1 MFSLPTENDS
11 CAVMRMRKTVINSG
25 VRTHAA
31 QRANSSGP
39 RCIPTAARTLR
50 KHTHF
55 LYTPIL
61 VIVFYVC
68 GLVQA
73 LVLVLLALALNLALA
88 LGTLNLV
95 PALAPAALALA
106 LALAPGWGAGYAI
119 VCLEDSARSGN
130 RL

>member
-1 MFSLPTENDS
+1 M
-11 CAVMRMRKTVINSG
+11 INSG

-68 GLVQA
+68 GLVQGASSLFFLLSLSILPLLSA
-73 LVLVLLALALNLALA
+73 LSISSPPSPRLPSPSPSHLPQ
-88 LGTLNLV
+88 GG
-95 PALAPAALALA
+95 
-106 LALAPGWGAGYAI
+106 APGMQ
-119 VCLEDSARSGN
+119 
-130 RL
+130 